1 MNRGITGRYEPS
13 VAHGIACQGFVPN
26 PLPPT
31 PPLEWLPAL
40 QEKLDQAHLALGRL
54 DSLTTLLPDAAMFL
68 YSYVRKEAV
77 LSSQIEGTQSSLA
90 DLLMFEEDA
99 APGVPIDDAREVSC
113 YVAALDHGVARLA
126 QGLPLSSRLICELH
140 ERLMQSGRGAGK
152 APGQY
157 RRIQNWVGGPS
168 PNAASLVPPPPQHIA
183 PCITAL
189 ENFMNDVPQRHTALV
204 KAALTHVQFETIH
217 PFLDG
222 NGRVGRLLIPLVLIN
237 EKVLQQPLL
246 YLSLFFK
253 VHRSRYYDLLTRV
266 RTHGDWEAWL
276 AFFLD
281 AVQLCAAQAVDTARQ
296 INQLLVQD
304 RLRVAAMGR
313 AAPSSALVF
322 ETLAQR
328 PVRSVTS
335 ICQQTQQSPVT
346 VNTALLKL
354 QSIGLVR
361 EMTGKRR
368 GRVFGYTAYLDTLNR
383 DALFDSPMTANTASN
398 TPF

>member
-1 MNRGITGRYEPS
+1 MNRGVTGKFEPS
-13 VAHGIACQGFVPN
+13 VAHGMACQGFVPAQ
-26 PLPPT
+26 LPPV
-31 PPLEWLPAL
+31 PALEWTASL

-54 DSLTTLLPDAAMFL
+54 DSLTILLPDAAMFL

-99 APGVPIDDAREVSC
+99 APGVPLDDAREVSC

-126 QGLPLSSRLICELH
+126 EGFPLSSRLICELH
-140 ERLMQSGRGAGK
+140 EHLMRSGRGAGK
-152 APGQY
+152 APGEY

-168 PNAASLVPPPPQHIA
+168 PNAASLVPPPPQYIA
-183 PCITAL
+183 PCITDL
-189 ENFMNDVPQRHTALV
+189 ENFLNDVPMRHAPLV
-204 KAALTHVQFETIH
+204 KAALSHVQFETIH

-222 NGRVGRLLIPLVLIN
+222 NGRVGRLLIPLVLLS

-253 VHRSRYYDLLTRV
+253 VHRSRYYELLTRV

-276 AFFLD
+276 EFFLD

-296 INQLLVQD
+296 INQLVNHD
-304 RLRVAAMGR
+304 RRRVAALGR
-313 AAPSSALVF
+313 TAPSITLVF
-322 ETLAQR
+322 ETLAKR

-335 ICQQTQQSPVT
+335 ICTETGQSPVT
-346 VNTALLKL
+346 VNTALLRL
-354 QSIGLVR
+354 EAISLVR

-368 GRVFGYTAYLDTLNR
+368 NRVFGYSAYLDTLNR
-383 DALFDSPMTANTASN
+383 DALFDAPHSA
-398 TPF
+398 

>member
-1 MNRGITGRYEPS
+1 MNRGVTGKFEPS
-13 VAHGIACQGFVPN
+13 VAHGMACHGFVPER
-26 PLPPT
+26 LPPV
-31 PPLEWLPAL
+31 PAL
-40 QEKLDQAHLALGRL
+40 DWTATLKEKLDQAHLALGRL

-99 APGVPIDDAREVSC
+99 APGVPLDDAREVSC

-126 QGLPLSSRLICELH
+126 EGFPLSSRLICELH
-140 ERLMQSGRGAGK
+140 EHLMQSGRGAGK
-152 APGQY
+152 APGEY

-168 PNAASLVPPPPQHIA
+168 PNAASLVPPPPQFIA
-183 PCITAL
+183 PCLTDL
-189 ENFMNDVPQRHTALV
+189 ENFLNDVPTRHAPLV
-204 KAALTHVQFETIH
+204 KAALSHVQFETIH

-222 NGRVGRLLIPLVLIN
+222 NGRVGRLLIPLVLLS

-253 VHRSRYYDLLTRV
+253 VHRSRYYDLLSRV

-276 AFFLD
+276 EFFLD

-296 INQLLVQD
+296 INQLVNHD
-304 RLRVAAMGR
+304 RLRVAGLGR
-313 AAPSSALVF
+313 TAPSSTLVF
-322 ETLAQR
+322 ETLAKR

-335 ICQQTQQSPVT
+335 ICTETGQSPVT
-346 VNTALLKL
+346 VNTALLRL
-354 QSIGLVR
+354 ESIGLVR

-368 GRVFGYTAYLDTLNR
+368 GRVFGYSAYLETLNR
-383 DALFDSPMTANTASN
+383 DALFDAPHTS
-398 TPF
+398 